1 MCFNLAWFE
10 NLLIWLVI
18 VFAIIAVAKL
28 LLPLIFGRMGL
39 AGEIILRIINIIIS
53 TVVIIY
59 IIIIAFD
66 LYSCLSASGFRFHL
80 PNLGTK

>member
-1 MCFNLAWFE
+1 MCFDLAWFE

-18 VFAIIAVAKL
+18 IFAIIAVFKL
-28 LLPLIFGRMGL
+28 LLPLIFSRMGL
-39 AGEIILRIINIIIS
+39 AGEIILRIINIGIS
-53 TVVIIY
+53 AVIVIY

-66 LYSCLSASGFRFHL
+66 LYSCLSAGGFNFHM

>member
-1 MCFNLAWFE
+1 MCFDLAWFE

-18 VFAIIAVAKL
+18 VFAIIAVFKL
-28 LLPLIFGRMGL
+28 LASLVFSQMGF

-53 TVVIIY
+53 AVVIIY

-66 LYSCLSASGFRFHL
+66 LYSCFTGGGFTLHL
-80 PNLGTK
+80 PNLGIK